1 MTVDSSRSGHS
12 RARENPESAVVAN
25 ESCVGIL
32 ASPRNGAL
40 LIGSLILKVG
50 FPRAREWTC
59 DRGLAGSGGR
69 WVSTDQTEPGKWIIS
84 GGLRK
89 SPIAR
94 VENCPALEF
103 SSGFF
108 PFRKPAGLGYDLTM
122 ETDVIVKI
130 VVIGSVIV
138 AAGLYFFLYR

>member
-1 MTVDSSRSGHS
+1 MAG
-12 RARENPESAVVAN
+12 
-25 ESCVGIL
+25 
-32 ASPRNGAL
+32 
-40 LIGSLILKVG
+40 G
-50 FPRAREWTC
+50 FW
-59 DRGLAGSGGR
+59 
-69 WVSTDQTEPGKWIIS
+69 
-84 GGLRK
+84 K

-94 VENCPALEF
+94 VENCPPPEF

-108 PFRKPAGLGYDLTM
+108 PFLKPAGLGYDPTM

>member
-1 MTVDSSRSGHS
+1 MTGDG
-12 RARENPESAVVAN
+12 
-25 ESCVGIL
+25 
-32 ASPRNGAL
+32 
-40 LIGSLILKVG
+40 
-50 FPRAREWTC
+50 
-59 DRGLAGSGGR
+59 GLAGSGGR

-84 GGLRK
+84 GGFWK
-89 SPIAR
+89 SRIAR
-94 VENCPALEF
+94 VENCSPPEF